1 MILGILSVT
10 MATSQQQTVGQLNDA
25 LTVRLWLSRGRPTRY
40 FAEFL
45 DVAQRLFPDH
55 HADADPRNENKY
67 HRSVFEELPLESSMT
82 SLKIV
87 ALPRHLL
94 DLAVALYI
102 IGFGL
107 YALFLWLDDINQS
120 GTAYRNIFI
129 VFIITVGLF
138 AIYFTLLQIFKTENE
153 GKKAEE
159 FDLRSLN
166 SGWNRAEAIR
176 ALEMDLARCQRTL
189 NFMRLLGEESEQSTN
204 PPIHV
209 DSAAPGGKSNANGQR
224 GSLVADSSTNNVSHA
239 SISEKRDP
247 TTVS

>member
-1 MILGILSVT
+1 
-10 MATSQQQTVGQLNDA
+10 
-25 LTVRLWLSRGRPTRY
+25 
-40 FAEFL
+40 
-45 DVAQRLFPDH
+45 
-55 HADADPRNENKY
+55 
-67 HRSVFEELPLESSMT
+67 MT

-87 ALPRHLL
+87 ALLRHLL

-120 GTAYRNIFI
+120 GTAYHNIFI

-138 AIYFTLLQIFKTENE
+138 AIYFTLLQTFKTENE

-166 SGWNRAEAIR
+166 SGRNRAETIR

-189 NFMRLLGEESEQSTN
+189 NFMCLLREESE
-204 PPIHV
+204 HV
-209 DSAAPGGKSNANGQR
+209 DGAAPGGKSNVDGQR
-224 GSLVADSSTNNVSHA
+224 GKELEGQRSFYIPGACIRERIER
-239 SISEKRDP
+239 ISP
-247 TTVS
+247 